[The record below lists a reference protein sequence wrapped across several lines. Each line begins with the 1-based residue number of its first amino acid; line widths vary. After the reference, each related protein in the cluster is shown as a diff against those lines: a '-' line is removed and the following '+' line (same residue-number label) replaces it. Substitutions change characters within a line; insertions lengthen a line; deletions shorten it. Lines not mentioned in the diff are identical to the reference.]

1 MFLKSETEIEVVGL
15 WNATAVGH
23 WSQTNISAEH
33 WESYTIE
40 ECDNDANW
48 VIVRMPDDHEHNPNT
63 HSKRVWTDLDQDGSF
78 YYCEVAYGLET
89 ENMTRALEWPMDEVC
104 DAEEHDSE
112 NGEKKYLCFR
122 NSTSQLDD
130 SNPGEGGCGNFSWTK
145 YTPVPGSEK
154 IEGSEGSEVFE
165 KGLKFATKLF
175 KSWKQNRATTSNR
188 KTSKNSHQQSS
199 MKKFKGSADPYRPI
213 QAPYRPVQAP
223 YSPIQAPYSPIQAP
237 YRPMQAPY
245 RPIQAPYR
253 PSPGPYRPHVPMPC
267 RGTRCGG
274 RRQGPLKKLRRGKRE
289 EVTKESLR
297 IPGNSQRKRLP
308 NGWINGCHSISDCG
322 LLRHVFSK

>member
-78 YYCEVAYGLET
+78 YYCEIAYGLET

-154 IEGSEGSEVFE
+154 IEGSEVFE

-199 MKKFKGSADPYRPI
+199 MKKFKGSADPYRPK

-253 PSPGPYRPHVPMPC
+253 PSPGPYRPHVPIPC

-289 EVTKESLR
+289 EVTKESLK
-297 IPGNSQRKRLP
+297 IPGNLQRKRRHHRGGGLP
-308 NGWINGCHSISDCG
+308 HTGGPPP
-322 LLRHVFSK
+322 K